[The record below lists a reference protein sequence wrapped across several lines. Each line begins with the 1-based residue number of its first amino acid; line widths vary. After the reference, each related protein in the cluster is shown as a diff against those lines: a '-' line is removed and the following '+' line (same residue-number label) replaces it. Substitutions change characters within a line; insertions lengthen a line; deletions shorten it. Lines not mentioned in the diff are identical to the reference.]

1 MASTDTARRRE
12 IWSWALYD
20 FANSPFTTLVV
31 TFVYATYFTQAIA
44 DDPIHGTALWSR
56 GVTITALVVALA
68 SPVLGAI
75 ADRGG
80 YRKLFVL
87 LSTLVCV
94 VATALLYRVMPGQVG
109 ATAVLCSSANMAN
122 GCGPVSCNGFRPDF
136 GPAGQIGGVSGLGWG
151 FAYSGGLPAL
161 ALGLCGFG
169 RPGTPW
175 LGF

>member
-1 MASTDTARRRE
+1 MVQAEKFRRRE
-12 IWSWALYD
+12 IWSWAPYD

-56 GVTITALVVALA
+56 GVTITAIVVALA
-68 SPVLGAI
+68 SPLLGAI

-94 VATALLYRVMPGQVG
+94 AATALLYRVMPGQVV
-109 ATAVLCSSANMAN
+109 AALVLFVVANIAYEFGTVFYN
-122 GCGPVSCNGFRPDF
+122 AFLPDIAPP
-136 GPAGQIGGVSGLGWG
+136 GRIGRASGLGWG
-151 FAYSGGLPAL
+151 IGYIGGLL
-161 ALGLCGFG
+161 ALVL
-169 RPGTPW
+169 
-175 LGF
+175 